1 MKNITWLRSE
11 DPPDRFPDADQALE
25 DPHGLLAVGG
35 DLSEARLLS
44 AYRRGIF
51 PWYSSGQPIL
61 WWSPDPRA
69 VLLPNELRVSRSLG
83 KRLRSKEFTTAV
95 DTDFEATIAGCAAP
109 RPNARGTW
117 ITADMRRAYLN
128 LHAKGYAHSVECW
141 RNGSLVGGLYGV
153 ALGGVFYGESMFSRA
168 TDASKVAL
176 CRLVEECRARHIAL
190 IDCQMPTAHLASLG
204 VKPIPRREFLHLLEQ
219 HCRVEAAGTW
229 RQSDNLA

>member
-1 MKNITWLRSE
+1 MKNITWLRSD
-11 DPPDRFPDADQALE
+11 DPPDRFPDADEALE

-35 DLSEARLLS
+35 DLSEARLLA

-69 VLLPNELRVSRSLG
+69 VLLPRELKISRSLA
-83 KRLRSKEFTTAV
+83 KRLRSGALLTAV
-95 DTDFEATIAGCAAP
+95 DTDFSATIAGCAAP

-117 ITADMRRAYLN
+117 ITADMRRAYQD
-128 LHAKGYAHSVECW
+128 LHAKGFAHSVETW
-141 RNGSLVGGLYGV
+141 LNGQLVGGLYGV

-168 TDASKVAL
+168 ADASKVAL
-176 CRLVEECRARHIAL
+176 CRLVQECQARDIAV

-204 VKPIPRREFLHLLEQ
+204 VKPIARRDFLQLLDQ
-219 HCRVEAAGTW
+219 HCRIAAAGSW
-229 RQSDNLA
+229 RQNDRPG